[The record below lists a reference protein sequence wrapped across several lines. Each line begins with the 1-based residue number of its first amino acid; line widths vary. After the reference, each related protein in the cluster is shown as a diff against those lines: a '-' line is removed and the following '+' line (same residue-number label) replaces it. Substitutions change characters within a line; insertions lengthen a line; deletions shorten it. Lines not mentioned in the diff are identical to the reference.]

1 VEVVRASIAAILLIR
16 LEIAQTRALQHVITA
31 ADRDTSVENVL
42 YRQRKSLATGAMAPG
57 IFRVI
62 APNPAAVEDSVET
75 VETVGILMVAAAVAI
90 KNATSV
96 GRLAILLAIAAKVE
110 GLGLHTAVLTALE
123 AVAVNRLATLAVV
136 MVTWPETVHKVK
148 NATTAAKS
156 AMSRVTALPKP
167 AVNVYATNASNLVTS
182 KRPVPTKFAGEIPR
196 LGRLFWIMRS

>member
-1 VEVVRASIAAILLIR
+1 MCSRANPS
-16 LEIAQTRALQHVITA
+16 Q
-31 ADRDTSVENVL
+31 VENVL

-57 IFRVI
+57 IFRGI

-75 VETVGILMVAAAVAI
+75 VETVGIPMVAAAVAI

-96 GRLAILLAIAAKVE
+96 GRLVILPAIAAKVE

-148 NATTAAKS
+148 NATTVNLPSTFVFDTFSLILPFYQAAKS
-156 AMSRVTALPKP
+156 AMSHATALPRP
-167 AVNVYATNASNLVTS
+167 AVNVSATNASNLVTS

-196 LGRLFWIMRS
+196 LGRMRS